1 MITKH
6 SLRFSFTQPSFFYHS
21 MQVLKITKPDKTV
34 HVVPINNKAFYLAHN
49 NRLPAEKKWK
59 LETID
64 EEDAKGLS
72 FIDESF
78 VTPLEAVKKV
88 EDQAKTLLEKE
99 GKIAE
104 LEAELSA
111 KKAGKL
117 PADLVISLVATA
129 TAEQIEQ
136 LTKDDDRKTV
146 KEAVTKRLAEL
157 AA

>member
-1 MITKH
+1 
-6 SLRFSFTQPSFFYHS
+6 

-34 HVVPINNKAFYLAHN
+34 HVVPINNKTFYLAHN

-59 LETID
+59 IEEIN
-64 EEDAKGLS
+64 EEDAKGLK

-88 EDQAKTLLEKE
+88 EDQAKTILEKD

-117 PADLVISLVATA
+117 PADLVITLLATA
-129 TAEQIEQ
+129 TKEQIEV
-136 LTKDDDRKTV
+136 LTKDDERKTV
-146 KEAVTKRLAEL
+146 KEAAAKRLAEL
-157 AA
+157 DVTE

>member
-1 MITKH
+1 MSK
-6 SLRFSFTQPSFFYHS
+6 
-21 MQVLKITKPDKTV
+21 VLKITKPDKTV
-34 HVVPINNKAFYLAHN
+34 HVVPITNKAFYLAYN
-49 NRLPAEKKWK
+49 NRLPAERKWK
-59 LETID
+59 LEEID
-64 EEDAKGLS
+64 EDQAKNLK

-88 EDQAKTLLEKE
+88 EDQAKAIVEKE

-117 PADLVISLVATA
+117 PADLVISLIATA
-129 TAEQIEQ
+129 SKEQVEQ
-136 LTKDDDRKTV
+136 LVNGDDRKTV
-146 KEAVTKRLAEL
+146 KEAAATRIAEIE